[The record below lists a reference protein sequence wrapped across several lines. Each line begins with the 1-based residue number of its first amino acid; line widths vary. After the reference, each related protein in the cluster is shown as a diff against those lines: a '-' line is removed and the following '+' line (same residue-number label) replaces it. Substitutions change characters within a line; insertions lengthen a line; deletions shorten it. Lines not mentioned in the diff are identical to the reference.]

1 VFLNVLSLRER
12 RILRKHLLDAS
23 TREILRP
30 AGKRRTSGDDA
41 FRNGADLRAREHPAI
56 DDRAGSSVTCKVT
69 SKTSEMS
76 RLRVADD
83 ITQLVGETPMLQ
95 LKRLVPAGS
104 ADVFA
109 KLEYLNPGGSV
120 KDRAAIGI
128 IRRAE
133 QDGRLAPGGTIVE
146 ATAGNTGIGLALIG
160 VNRGY
165 KVRLFVPERFS
176 EEKVKIMR
184 ALGAEVVRTPD
195 AEGMQGAIRQ
205 AKELV
210 ATDPKAFMAGQFE
223 NQANPDYH
231 YETTAR
237 EIFEQMDGRV
247 DAVVLGCG
255 TSGTFSG
262 IARYLK
268 ENSPQVLAYA
278 VETQGSIL
286 GGGKP
291 GPHKVEGIGAS
302 FIPKTFDRSVCD
314 EVMMVMD
321 DEAFGMVKILAAQEG
336 VLAGSSGGA
345 AVFAALKVA
354 KKLGSGK
361 RIVTIVPDS
370 AERYLSKKIFEGGL

>member
-1 VFLNVLSLRER
+1 VRIKSSEVF
-12 RILRKHLLDAS
+12 
-23 TREILRP
+23 
-30 AGKRRTSGDDA
+30 
-41 FRNGADLRAREHPAI
+41 
-56 DDRAGSSVTCKVT
+56 
-69 SKTSEMS
+69 

-133 QDGRLAPGGTIVE
+133 QDGQLRAGGTIVE

-165 KVRLFVPERFS
+165 KVKLFVPERFS

-184 ALGAEVVRTPD
+184 ALGAEVFRTPD
-195 AEGMQGAIRQ
+195 TEGMLGAIRR
-205 AKELV
+205 ANELV
-210 ATDPKAFMAGQFE
+210 AADPTAFMAGQFE
-223 NQANPDYH
+223 NPANPDYH
-231 YETTAR
+231 YDTTAR
-237 EIFEQMDGRV
+237 EIFEQMEGKI

-255 TSGTFSG
+255 TSGTFTG
-262 IARYLK
+262 VARFLK
-268 ENSPQVLAYA
+268 DNLRGVQAFA
-278 VETQGSIL
+278 VETQGSVL

-302 FIPKTFDRSVCD
+302 FIPKTFDPSVCD
-314 EVMMVMD
+314 EVIMVTD
-321 DEAFGMVKILAAQEG
+321 KDAFETVKQLAAREG

-345 AVFAALKVA
+345 AVFASLEVA
-354 KKLGSGK
+354 RRLGPGK
-361 RIVTIVPDS
+361 RLVTAIPDS
-370 AERYLSKKIFEGGL
+370 AERYLSKGIFEGGI